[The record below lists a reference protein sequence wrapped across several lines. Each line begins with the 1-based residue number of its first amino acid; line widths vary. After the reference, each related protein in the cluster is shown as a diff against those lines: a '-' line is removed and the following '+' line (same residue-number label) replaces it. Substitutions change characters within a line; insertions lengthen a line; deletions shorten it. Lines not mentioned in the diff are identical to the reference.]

1 MIIPRNVQPL
11 DKTNSPAKLYSV
23 RYRLGYLV
31 IVGNK
36 VETCLE
42 YARKSKF
49 ISLDF
54 AIRPNKV
61 QLYLAPD
68 RGIDDNGNIIDS
80 KIKVSNN
87 LLNVSYI
94 PIAEGQL

>member
-1 MIIPRNVQPL
+1 L
-11 DKTNSPAKLYSV
+11 CSV
-23 RYRLGYLV
+23 KYRSGYLA
-31 IVGNK
+31 IVSNK

-49 ISLDF
+49 VSLDF

-68 RGIDDNGNIIDS
+68 RGINNNSNIIDS
-80 KIKVSNN
+80 RIKVSNN
-87 LLNVSYI
+87 SLNISYI
-94 PIAEGQL
+94 PIAEG